1 MTKKN
6 ILVKGRSFRC
16 PIEMSNAIDD
26 LSDQSNLH
34 ASQII
39 RDAIKFYLS
48 HVGDSPA
55 KNTSGRS
62 Q

>member
-16 PIEMSNAIDD
+16 PVEMSNAIDD
-26 LSDQSNLH
+26 LSDQSNQH

-48 HVGDSPA
+48 HSNDSTA
-55 KNTSGRS
+55 KVRSGAR